1 MRIQGAG
8 GVQDNRIYEVEF
20 KDAWQLI
27 FDCLN
32 DIGIDIDE
40 RDETNFVIHAH
51 KGKKFF
57 DITLEDLGDGG
68 VQLYFDQHKKYLEV
82 YTWRPDYSDV
92 DAFYKLYEQR
102 LIEMRAF
109 VRCTTCGF
117 KVRANTK
124 FCPECGTR
132 LTFNEDAT
140 DNSSEKKGLFDSI
153 FRRKGD

>member
-20 KDAWQLI
+20 KDAWRLI

-57 DITLEDLGDGG
+57 DSCILTSIKSILKSIPG
-68 VQLYFDQHKKYLEV
+68 VRTTV
-82 YTWRPDYSDV
+82 MW
-92 DAFYKLYEQR
+92 
-102 LIEMRAF
+102 MRF
-109 VRCTTCGF
+109 TSCMNNV
-117 KVRANTK
+117 
-124 FCPECGTR
+124 
-132 LTFNEDAT
+132 
-140 DNSSEKKGLFDSI
+140 
-153 FRRKGD
+153 

>member
-51 KGKKFF
+51 NC
-57 DITLEDLGDGG
+57 L
-68 VQLYFDQHKKYLEV
+68 LYTSGNGNLPEGEGISVTGPVLIKHSVRDWQGASIFEK
-82 YTWRPDYSDV
+82 
-92 DAFYKLYEQR
+92 YEQYGKQGIYKPVIAEASDNKVVTPVPPVP
-102 LIEMRAF
+102 LSG
-109 VRCTTCGF
+109 VRF
-117 KVRANTK
+117 WPNLNR
-124 FCPECGTR
+124 
-132 LTFNEDAT
+132 
-140 DNSSEKKGLFDSI
+140 GLW
-153 FRRKGD
+153 